1 MKVDAT
7 PDVKQYLNELITILY
22 ENGYFSYEEDAKQ
35 YVDDLLIDIET
46 NLPSKRHKPAPPYFD
61 RYGTG
66 MYYASFKK
74 NKKTTWFAF
83 FTKYLVNGETIYLV
97 RYINNNH
104 IIAQYL

>member
-1 MKVDAT
+1 MKVDTT
-7 PDVKQYLNELITILY
+7 PDVKQYLNDLITILY

-35 YVDDLLIDIET
+35 YVDDLLLDIET
-46 NLPSKRHKPAPPYFD
+46 NLTSKSHKPATPYFD
-61 RYGTG
+61 KYGTG

-74 NKKTTWFAF
+74 NKKTTWYAF

-104 IIAQYL
+104 MIAQYL